1 MTQETAMVIFLIK
14 EVLVA
19 QPCPTLC
26 NPMDCN
32 PPASSVHG
40 IHQARILE
48 WVDTAFSILIKVN
61 IANLLLDPKYPK
73 VMETSA
79 AVC

>member
-19 QPCPTLC
+19 QRCPTLG

-40 IHQARILE
+40 IQARTLE
-48 WVDTAFSILIKVN
+48 WVATAFSILIKEN
-61 IANLLLDPKYPK
+61 IANLLLGPKYPK
-73 VMETSA
+73 VIEAPA

>member
-1 MTQETAMVIFLIK
+1 MTQETAIVIFLIK

-48 WVDTAFSILIKVN
+48 WVANAFSILIKVN